1 MIRFFD
7 LFLSIIAVTLT
18 LPVSLAIILV
28 NFFVTKGRPFY
39 TQDRVGRNGVL
50 FCLIKFRTMYQD
62 SDLNG
67 LITIGYHDSRVTRF
81 GCFLRKYKLDEIPQ
95 FCNVILGD
103 MSLVGPR
110 PEVLE
115 YVKYYSSEQMKIL
128 KVKPGITD
136 YASIEFYNEN
146 EILAAAINPEKIY
159 VEDIMPKKIELNQ
172 KFIYDNSIKNYF
184 SILFKTIWR
193 IFIS

>member
-7 LFLSIIAVTLT
+7 LFLSIIVLTLS
-18 LPVSLAIILV
+18 LPVSLAIIIV
-28 NFFVTKGRPFY
+28 NLFVTKGRPFY
-39 TQDRVGRNGVL
+39 TQNRVGRNGVL
-50 FCLIKFRTMYQD
+50 FCLIKFRTMYSD
-62 SDLNG
+62 SDSKG
-67 LITIGYHDSRVTRF
+67 LITIGNHDSRVTGF

-115 YVKYYSSEQMKIL
+115 YVNLYSSEQMKIL
-128 KVKPGITD
+128 NVRPGITD
-136 YASIEFYNEN
+136 YASIEFYDEN
-146 EILAAAINPEKIY
+146 EILASVVDPKKIY
-159 VEDIMPKKIELNQ
+159 IEDIMPKKIELNQ
-172 KFIYDNSIKNYF
+172 KFITDNSLKNYF
-184 SILFKTIWR
+184 LILFKTIRR